1 VSSVCPKCGFDLE
14 PGTACPMC
22 GYADGHEAKADGHA
36 GGTPGAARKSNRAT
50 LGVLGA
56 AVFGLMA
63 VLVFFI
69 LSDLNM
75 QAKGTVAAASTA
87 VAPVPAVTPAAA
99 PAEAIAAPPSSP
111 TLINE
116 NEKAFDI
123 SSRKDAP
130 PTTSKTAFIAW
141 MTAHTDQTA
150 RFLSLKWDLAQKML
164 RVKTITHTRTL
175 EAFLRAPRELFAR
188 DTKRAYDDAAL
199 PIGYGQTISGPQ
211 MVGRMTDYL
220 DVQPEQKVLEI
231 GTGSGYQSA
240 VLSELSNHVYTIEI
254 VAKLAQ
260 QTDAIY
266 RKHEA
271 VYPEYKN
278 IQRKIDDGYY
288 GWLEH
293 APFDRIIVTCG
304 IDHVPPELIQEL
316 APEGI
321 MVIPVGPP
329 SGQTILRIIK
339 HISADGAV
347 SLDRE
352 DIFQGKKKQIF
363 VPFTSRD
370 GLHTLDSGKP

>member
-1 VSSVCPKCGFDLE
+1 
-14 PGTACPMC
+14 MC
-22 GYADGHEAKADGHA
+22 GYSDRRQEAAPR
-36 GGTPGAARKSNRAT
+36 TPGPRKRSNRGT

-56 AVFGLMA
+56 AVFGLLA

-69 LSDLNM
+69 LSDLSKQLKDN
-75 QAKGTVAAASTA
+75 A
-87 VAPVPAVTPAAA
+87 VAA
-99 PAEAIAAPPSSP
+99 PASISTPPALGSAPSATDTAQTAAALAQPASGLATGSRA
-111 TLINE
+111 LIDE

-123 SSRKDAP
+123 TTRIESP
-130 PTTSKTAFIAW
+130 PTTSKAAFIAW
-141 MTAHTDQTA
+141 MTAHTDQA
-150 RFLSLKWDLAQKML
+150 PKYLSLKWDLAQKML
-164 RVKTITHTRTL
+164 RAKTITHPRTL
-175 EAFLRAPRELFAR
+175 EAFLLAPREFFAR
-188 DTKRAYDDAAL
+188 DTRRAYDDAAL

-231 GTGSGYQSA
+231 GTGSGYQSS
-240 VLSELSNHVYTIEI
+240 VLSELSNHVFTIEI
-254 VAKLAQ
+254 VSKLAQ
-260 QTDAIY
+260 QTDTIY
-266 RKHEA
+266 RKRET

-316 APEGI
+316 APDGI

-339 HISADGAV
+339 HVNTDGSV

-352 DIFQGKKKQIF
+352 DIFQGKKKQVF

-370 GLHTLDSGKP
+370 GLHKLDTGTPKE